1 MPAGEGGADAES
13 RDAAFIMDSYNFLTP
28 VDAGHT
34 RYYWFQMRNLFPN
47 DERLSSLLGE
57 GVKSAFEED
66 RTLLNAVQLSFA
78 DTRTP
83 NIDIAIDA
91 APLRF
96 RRRIAQLI
104 QQQQPQG
111 VPASG

>member
-1 MPAGEGGADAES
+1 
-13 RDAAFIMDSYNFLTP
+13 
-28 VDAGHT
+28 
-34 RYYWFQMRNLFPN
+34 
-47 DERLSSLLGE
+47 
-57 GVKSAFEED
+57 
-66 RTLLNAVQLSFA
+66 LNAVQQSFA

-104 QQQQPQG
+104 QQQKPQG
-111 VPASG
+111 MPASG